1 MTDLH
6 CPVKKDGPMVNNDL
20 YFDVSHLFLFFPP
33 VANAE
38 GYFNAEIAPVEVKA
52 KKGKEM
58 FSVDEHPRQT
68 TIEKLSS
75 LPPVFKENGTVSA
88 GNASVRERKNH
99 SLDHYFPLFL
109 LPYFRAFAMELVLL
123 L

>member
-1 MTDLH
+1 MRPICTGQPGEMGQWLIMNH
-6 CPVKKDGPMVNNDL
+6 I
-20 YFDVSHLFLFFPP
+20 DVSHLLLSFSA
-33 VANAE
+33 ANAK
-38 GYFNAEIAPVEVKA
+38 GYFNAEIAPVEVKV

-88 GNASVRERKNH
+88 GNASVRKRENT
-99 SLDHYFPLFL
+99 P
-109 LPYFRAFAMELVLL
+109 
-123 L
+123 